1 MKDMILYHGSKNGL
15 SGAIKPMSRE
25 KCDFGRGFYMGEN
38 KNQATSLV
46 VELPEAK
53 VYKLKFNLS
62 QIPEERIL
70 TLNDEEWLLAI
81 LANREI
87 CMPFNKLSIA
97 HYWKEKM
104 DDYDVII
111 GKIADDKMQRAV
123 REFVEQNITDK
134 ALVACL
140 KEVDYGNQIVAKNE
154 FACSLI
160 EVLDEVQVKGQV
172 RMSAIQFNE
181 SKRSINNRVIKE
193 KQLLYRKS
201 GLYIDEFVEKYA
213 Q

>member
-1 MKDMILYHGSKNGL
+1 MKDLILYHGSKNGL
-15 SGAIKPMSRE
+15 DGAIKPISRE

-70 TLNDEEWLLAI
+70 TLSDEQWLLAI

-87 CMPFNKLSIA
+87 CEPFNELKIA

-160 EVLDEVQVKGQV
+160 EILDEVQVKGQV
-172 RMSAIQFNE
+172 RTSAIQFNE

-213 Q
+213 R